1 VSGKSEKGQRLAVAT
16 RVVHG
21 DQFKDELWGAV
32 APPLAVSATFDHSNP
47 SGVAYGREHNPTW
60 ELLERAIA
68 DLEDAAGCL
77 SFASGMAGIAAVLEL
92 VPEGGKVVVA
102 RDAYI
107 GSRELLRHLE
117 ERGRCEVERVDATD
131 SEEVAAAA
139 KGARL
144 VWVETLGNPLL
155 TVPDLARC
163 AASAHAAGA
172 LLVVDNTFATPILCR
187 PLNLGA
193 DIAVH
198 SASKYIGG
206 HDDLMLGLVVVRRE
220 EGLLEELRYH
230 RTNAGGCPG
239 QLEAWLALRGLR
251 TLDVRLRR
259 QVVSAAVIAKA
270 VQAAPGVLRVHYPG
284 LPDHPQH
291 LLAAEQLDG
300 GFGAM
305 VSIELA
311 ADAEQAERFCAA
323 TKVWTNATSLGSV
336 GSLLERRGRWAGEE
350 ALPPGLVRLS
360 VGVEDPQ
367 DLLSDL
373 AQALVSA
380 GLGG

>member
-1 VSGKSEKGQRLAVAT
+1 
-16 RVVHG
+16 
-21 DQFKDELWGAV
+21 
-32 APPLAVSATFDHSNP
+32 
-47 SGVAYGREHNPTW
+47 
-60 ELLERAIA
+60 
-68 DLEDAAGCL
+68 
-77 SFASGMAGIAAVLEL
+77 
-92 VPEGGKVVVA
+92 
-102 RDAYI
+102 
-107 GSRELLRHLE
+107 
-117 ERGRCEVERVDATD
+117 
-131 SEEVAAAA
+131 VAAAA

-163 AASAHAAGA
+163 AAAAHAAGA

-187 PLNLGA
+187 PLNSGA
-193 DIAVH
+193 DIVVH

-206 HDDLMLGLVVVRRE
+206 HDDLMLGLAVVRSND
-220 EGLLEELRYH
+220 GLLEQLHYH

-259 QVVSAAVIAKA
+259 QVASAAVIAEA
-270 VQAAPGVLRVHYPG
+270 MQAAPGVLRVHYPG
-284 LPDHPQH
+284 LSDHPQH
-291 LLAAEQLDG
+291 RLASEQLDG

-311 ADAEQAERFCAA
+311 ANAEQAEHFCAA

-336 GSLLERRGRWAGEE
+336 GSLLERRGRWVGEE

-360 VGVEDPQ
+360 VGVEDPK

-373 AQALVSA
+373 AQALVTV

>member
-1 VSGKSEKGQRLAVAT
+1 
-16 RVVHG
+16 
-21 DQFKDELWGAV
+21 
-32 APPLAVSATFDHSNP
+32 
-47 SGVAYGREHNPTW
+47 
-60 ELLERAIA
+60 
-68 DLEDAAGCL
+68 
-77 SFASGMAGIAAVLEL
+77 MAGIAAVLEL